1 MSLIGQFQ
9 AKLDS
14 KNRVFLPAAFRRAL
28 QSRES
33 GSEQPDEIT
42 VIIRRDFFE
51 NCLVIYPVDQWRREV
66 DKVRARLN
74 RFDNAQQMV
83 YRKMVSEALELSLD
97 ANGRILIPQVLL
109 DKVGIS
115 QDILFVGNVIP
126 MMTNDGR
133 VIRGTVKEIASDTVK
148 MDFNHELAGAT
159 LHFTGEIIAVREATE
174 KELMTWSAYFSGSQN
189 E

>member
-28 QSRES
+28 QSRDS
-33 GSEQPDEIT
+33 GSEQSEEIT

-51 NCLVIYPVDQWRREV
+51 NCLVIYPVDQWRSEV

-97 ANGRILIPQVLL
+97 ANGRILIPQGLL

-115 QDILFVGNVIP
+115 QDILFVGMEQTIEVWSP
-126 MMTNDGR
+126 A
-133 VIRGTVKEIASDTVK
+133 V
-148 MDFNHELAGAT
+148 AGARSG
-159 LHFTGEIIAVREATE
+159 GEEPFMSDADFAEGIMEFMAE
-174 KELMTWSAYFSGSQN
+174 
-189 E
+189 